1 MLESAR
7 TCVGTRATWDGVAKN
22 LMLPQTRAHVTVYG
36 FLGVSIEQAR
46 HHWPW
51 GRHPYTY
58 APSLTYG
65 HISNGR
71 NA

>member
-36 FLGVSIEQAR
+36 IELHDSSDIVRACVRGRMSLVSNIIAIL
-46 HHWPW
+46 
-51 GRHPYTY
+51 YVL
-58 APSLTYG
+58 SLF
-65 HISNGR
+65 
-71 NA
+71 